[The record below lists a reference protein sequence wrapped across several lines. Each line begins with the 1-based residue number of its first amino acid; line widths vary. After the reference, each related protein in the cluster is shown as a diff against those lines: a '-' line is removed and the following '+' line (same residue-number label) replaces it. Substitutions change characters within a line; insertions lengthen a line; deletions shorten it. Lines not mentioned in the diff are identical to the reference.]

1 MTQRPVVALTCYA
14 EPASWGVWRDVPA
27 VLVPSAYVRSLRD
40 AGGHVVLL
48 PPMEQLSDDDADRL
62 LASVDA
68 LVVAGGVDVEPT
80 RYGEQAHPT
89 VQSSRPDRDDAELA
103 LVRAAVRADLP
114 LLGVCRG
121 MQVMA
126 VAAGGA
132 LRQHLPEEVGSD
144 VHSPAPATYGWNTVR
159 TEPGTRLREALGESV
174 QVPCYH
180 HQGVATHPGYVASAY
195 ADDGVTEAIEDRSAR
210 FRVGVQ
216 WHPEAGTDLRIFE
229 ALVAVARRATS
240 DHAAARPTDE
250 TA

>member
-1 MTQRPVVALTCYA
+1 VTAKPLVALTCYA

-48 PPMEQLSDDDADRL
+48 PPMEQLSDEDADRL
-62 LASVDA
+62 LATVDA
-68 LVVAGGVDVEPT
+68 LVVAGGVDVEPA

-132 LRQHLPEEVGSD
+132 LRQHLPEEVGTD
-144 VHSPAPATYGWNTVR
+144 AHSPAPATYGWNTVR
-159 TEPGTRLREALGESV
+159 TEPGTRVRDALGESV
-174 QVPCYH
+174 EVPCYH
-180 HQGVATHPGYVASAY
+180 HQGVASHPGYVASARS
-195 ADDGVTEAIEDRSAR
+195 DDGVTEAMEDRSAR

-216 WHPEAGTDLRIFE
+216 WHPEAGTDLRIFQ
-229 ALVAVARRATS
+229 ALVA
-240 DHAAARPTDE
+240 AASGAAGVDASERPRGE
-250 TA
+250 TV